1 MPQACDDNRLLTALR
16 AALVALLV
24 SLLTAM
30 SFALNQSRIAP
41 YAQQVIEDND
51 EKLRGSSQNVL

>member
-1 MPQACDDNRLLTALR
+1 
-16 AALVALLV
+16 
-24 SLLTAM
+24 M